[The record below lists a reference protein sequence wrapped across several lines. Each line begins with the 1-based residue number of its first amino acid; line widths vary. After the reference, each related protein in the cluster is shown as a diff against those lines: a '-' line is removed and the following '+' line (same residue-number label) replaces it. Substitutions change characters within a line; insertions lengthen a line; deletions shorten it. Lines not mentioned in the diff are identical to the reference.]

1 MATVAEFTVD
11 AADFPLGA
19 LFDDL
24 PDAQLELE
32 RVVPTSDAFIPY
44 LWIQGVELTDI
55 ESLLISHPEV
65 GDLSLVDDVD
75 TRYLIRAT
83 WEEDYEGILKAITQT
98 DVTLLSG
105 RGTADSWTFEV
116 RGDDQEAI
124 SAFQQYCREHNIP
137 ITLTTLHALAQ
148 MENSSEHNLT
158 ETQREALVLAY
169 EHGYFDTPREVS
181 LDEIAEELDITG
193 QSLGSRIRRGTKRL
207 IGSTLTGS

>member
-148 MENSSEHNLT
+148 MENSSEYNLT